1 MRLPVALLAALTL
14 GACTDGGGSGAL
26 LVTNDEDALE
36 ARVTYSDTPL
46 TLEAPAAKGRA
57 KVAAKPA
64 KADDLSLTLVAE
76 VTPPQ
81 YDGVTLQANE
91 VRVRGRRAYVA
102 YNVRG
107 ATYLGGIDVF
117 DISDPT
123 RPRLV
128 SSALL
133 PGRDVNG
140 ITVKNH
146 RLYLVGASDDADLT
160 TPAFLGAIA
169 LRGGKLTDTFTQ
181 RDLPSYAGT
190 DVDVAGPYLY
200 ATSGDTGGAVSV
212 YRLPGLSLVRSE
224 AVDDARG
231 VDADRLDVAVV
242 AGTPARLFV
251 FDRDAASLTAQHTL
265 SGATIPESKST
276 VEVKRRKAVLAL
288 GDGGTQV
295 VCLADGSVLARLD
308 PPTVADLDPS
318 VTVTNAAS
326 AYRRAIFMA
335 NGEAGVY
342 VAMADSNLNGRDCEV
357 DNLEVVGRIRFGDL
371 QSANHVVYRHDLLFV
386 AAGTG
391 GLKIVAVTD
400 AGADPDDDDEDD
412 D

>member
-1 MRLPVALLAALTL
+1 MRLLLAPLAALAL
-14 GACTDGGGSGAL
+14 GACTNGAPTGDL
-26 LVTNDEDALE
+26 IVTNDEATLS
-36 ARVTYSDTPL
+36 ARLTRLDRPL
-46 TLEAPAAKGRA
+46 TLEAPAAKARA

-64 KADDLSLTLVAE
+64 KADDLSLTLIAE
-76 VTPPQ
+76 VEPPQ
-81 YDGVTLQANE
+81 HDGITLQANE
-91 VRVRGRRAYVA
+91 VRVRGRKAYVA

-107 ATYLGGIDVF
+107 ATYLGAIDVF
-117 DISDPT
+117 DISDPSQ
-123 RPRLV
+123 PRLV

-146 RLYLVGASDDADLT
+146 RLYLVGASDDPELDS
-160 TPAFLGAIA
+160 PAFLGAIA
-169 LRGGKLTDTFTQ
+169 LRGGKLTDSLTQ

-212 YRLPGLSLVRSE
+212 YRLPNLALVRSE
-224 AVDDARG
+224 AVEDARG

-242 AGTPARLFV
+242 AGTPARLFA
-251 FDRDAASLTAQHTL
+251 FDRNAASLTATYTL
-265 SGATIPESKST
+265 NGATIPESKST

-295 VCLADGSVLARLD
+295 VCLADGSVLAQLP
-308 PPTVADLDPS
+308 PPTVPDLDPS

-342 VAMADSNLNGRDCEV
+342 VAMADSNLNGRDCAV
-357 DNLEVVGRIRFGDL
+357 DNLELVGKIRFGDL

-400 AGADPDDDDEDD
+400 AGADPDDDESEDD
-412 D
+412 